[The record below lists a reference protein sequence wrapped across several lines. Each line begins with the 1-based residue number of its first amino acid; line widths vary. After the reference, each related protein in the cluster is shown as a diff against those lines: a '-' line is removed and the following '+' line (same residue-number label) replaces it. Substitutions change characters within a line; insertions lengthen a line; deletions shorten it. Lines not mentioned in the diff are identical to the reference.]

1 MTDARSAGLQL
12 ESVIEAF
19 VRPALA
25 EIQGGDGK
33 NQYSRL
39 RAMLAAEAAPLFTQ
53 LVADNFD
60 QSSRTFVAALRE
72 CLPDLSSD
80 EVLWRFHFMLG
91 TIYYSASSPQRI
103 KAFSRGRCDPGD
115 VEATVRHL
123 VPFLAAGFRSPAV
136 PVPAARRG
144 SAGRRRRRA
153 GDVTA

>member
-1 MTDARSAGLQL
+1 M
-12 ESVIEAF
+12 IEAF

-25 EIQGGDGK
+25 EIQGGDGR
-33 NQYSRL
+33 NEYSRL
-39 RAMLAAEAAPLFTQ
+39 RAMLAAEDAPLFTQ

-72 CLPDLSSD
+72 CLPELPAD

-123 VPFLAAGFRSPAV
+123 VPFLAAAFRSAPQLGT
-136 PVPAARRG
+136 ARRSG
-144 SAGRRRRRA
+144 AVRRRPRRNVRWHADRRA
-153 GDVTA
+153 RH